1 MLNLCNRK
9 PDRGCKKICNLFIKR
24 PPTHRISNHVYNWFI
39 YKVLLVHKILFD
51 ISLRIFTAHISRN
64 NTFLLVFLFQITW
77 ARQLQVAN
85 TSYQIL
91 TIGESTYID
100 DSRFIIDTSTVNYVR
115 L

>member
-1 MLNLCNRK
+1 MSTI
-9 PDRGCKKICNLFIKR
+9 GLFMKYYLQTKSYLYLSKR
-24 PPTHRISNHVYNWFI
+24 FGSRITS
-39 YKVLLVHKILFD
+39 
-51 ISLRIFTAHISRN
+51 HISRSK
-64 NTFLLVFLFQITW
+64 TFLLVFLFQITW

>member
-1 MLNLCNRK
+1 MTFL
-9 PDRGCKKICNLFIKR
+9 G
-24 PPTHRISNHVYNWFI
+24 I
-39 YKVLLVHKILFD
+39 YK
-51 ISLRIFTAHISRN
+51 STAYAVQQHIYRN

-100 DSRFIIDTSTVNYVR
+100 DSRFIIDTSTVNYVS
-115 L
+115 LYLY

>member
-1 MLNLCNRK
+1 MTFW
-9 PDRGCKKICNLFIKR
+9 GI
-24 PPTHRISNHVYNWFI
+24 YN
-39 YKVLLVHKILFD
+39 
-51 ISLRIFTAHISRN
+51 STACSAEHISRN

-100 DSRFIIDTSTVNYVR
+100 DSRFIIDTSTVNYVS
-115 L
+115 LYLY